1 MRRPRLALA
10 WLLAVP
16 GFAEPPE
23 RAAVVFAGPALG
35 SHYSVRV
42 VMRPGDEPA
51 NVRIRASIAR
61 ELELTDRLL
70 SGWRA
75 DSELSRLSA
84 LLSSEPVPVSRE
96 TLAVLELARRASE
109 LTGGAFDVTVGPLVA
124 AWGFGPTGPARSPPS
139 DEAIAAARQR
149 VGFRLLE
156 LDPARSTVAKA
167 RPDVALDVS
176 ALAGGWAADRVA
188 AAVQALGY
196 PDVLVDVGGEVS
208 ARGARADG
216 APWRVA
222 IEWPDRRRERAL
234 VLTLRDA
241 AVATSGDY
249 RKAWRDEQGRS
260 YSHILDPRTGRPIA
274 HSLASVSVVHEDG
287 AWADA
292 LATALLVLGPEEGRA
307 LAVRERL
314 RARFV
319 QRRPDGGYAEW
330 ATAGFERDVPR

>member
-1 MRRPRLALA
+1 
-10 WLLAVP
+10 
-16 GFAEPPE
+16 
-23 RAAVVFAGPALG
+23 
-35 SHYSVRV
+35 
-42 VMRPGDEPA
+42 
-51 NVRIRASIAR
+51 
-61 ELELTDRLL
+61 
-70 SGWRA
+70 
-75 DSELSRLSA
+75 
-84 LLSSEPVPVSRE
+84 
-96 TLAVLELARRASE
+96 
-109 LTGGAFDVTVGPLVA
+109 
-124 AWGFGPTGPARSPPS
+124 
-139 DEAIAAARQR
+139 
-149 VGFRLLE
+149 
-156 LDPARSTVAKA
+156 
-167 RPDVALDVS
+167 
-176 ALAGGWAADRVA
+176 
-188 AAVQALGY
+188 
-196 PDVLVDVGGEVS
+196 
-208 ARGARADG
+208 
-216 APWRVA
+216 
-222 IEWPDRRRERAL
+222 